1 MAKVHKL
8 VVGRMSPFPE
18 GGRMGF
24 PIGEE
29 DSKGRDCDSCSVSGM
44 DPCSS
49 LQDTLFTSLY
59 VLVG

>member
-1 MAKVHKL
+1 
-8 VVGRMSPFPE
+8 MSPFPRGDQME
-18 GGRMGF
+18 F

-29 DSKGRDCDSCSVSGM
+29 DGKGRDCDSCSVSGM